1 MERKAIVSK
10 FRLKNYVIDKSI
22 FDYNG
27 EEVSSERNIGFDV
40 KGLIKKDNLF
50 ELTLITKIV
59 DENKALKIFVQ
70 VVATYEFSS
79 DITQKTLSD
88 MFYKNAPA
96 IIFPYVRAYVSSL
109 TVVFI
114 LGIISVTKSVLIFN
128 DFKSFSSIKSS
139 FLLKI

>member
-27 EEVSSERNIGFDV
+27 EEVNSERNIGFDV

-109 TVVFI
+109 TV
-114 LGIISVTKSVLIFN
+114 LSGIDAVNIPTMNLTSIAEDLKENTK
-128 DFKSFSSIKSS
+128 KEE
-139 FLLKI
+139 

>member
-88 MFYKNAPA
+88 
-96 IIFPYVRAYVSSL
+96 
-109 TVVFI
+109 
-114 LGIISVTKSVLIFN
+114 IISHLEYIYDCLYPLAHFAFHN
-128 DFKSFSSIKSS
+128 
-139 FLLKI
+139 